1 MSNNNFN
8 ALAVNNPAQP
18 KCKIWMFFGDK
29 FINGQL
35 KIYKTDDKNSFEI
48 EDYDCGELTTALGI
62 QFQGANPN
70 SFTLT
75 ETELLATGTY
85 ETWISYCVQKNDDV
99 KNTLG
104 YKSFE
109 AIYGANALE
118 ELIGAAADAFRAVG
132 AEGQTAPIAGPAFR
146 KWQGE
151 DYLDHMAK
159 MQTIFD
165 YIRKIYDTFYG
176 KQFLVQVGDQNT
188 GICIKDKFGNPP
200 NGSVKVEGEGGIFYT
215 SDVPTGDGGW
225 PKKGS
230 TNVLGLEIPRETEI
244 FATDDNRIGCFVK
257 VGKIKDIKKKIKKNG
272 QEYSWDIDFGSFS
285 EDSYY
290 VKRDNFVEVG
300 DGNSD
305 FYCRGNVTGTIFAIE
320 GEGQFA
326 HFEVEP
332 IRLKLGKEGLDC
344 DSALTYPGAMALLTI
359 FAGDGGNNVPIGKT
373 KDMFCLKEGDAA
385 NKQGRHLARDQVNV
399 LSTKNVSTFPEAVV
413 IPFRS
418 NLFVYGPW
426 TFVANPIGGTQ
437 VEQNLSLVP
446 WNFAGQNPGEDGW
459 NLMRTFGQ
467 MVAQDGPRGLQQQEE
482 GSITAACLPNF
493 NLGHMIGGNAAIL
506 SDMVISIGEG
516 GAQTTYNF
524 QTYSPKFGQPGR
536 HLAETWK
543 SNYKRF
549 LYLNKYFKEE
559 RLKVVNL
566 ANQARKNRKSTGAG
580 IPPVDQNMDVGPVR
594 PEHEASPV
602 FLLMSAYFFKDL
614 QDNSDGGEL
623 VPSGDGEETQC
634 DPCGKPDKEKDP
646 SATPAPSGAPNSVDE
661 QVFSCIYNHRQWEF
675 ARPYGYKELTITSL
689 DAIFTPM
696 SLKGNDS
703 GNYRNTIPRFAMYP
717 SLDAV
722 DPNGGTTGDEYK
734 EFSETSM
741 KSEPGFPPRS
751 RPRNE
756 IPPFVFESENDP
768 AYDLPIHQTYLNAY
782 TSKKILDDWDD
793 RKNGSS
799 KGFVIYAITYGDD
812 YKKLAFGKI
821 CDSATDASIGGTG
834 TDQERKQLEDNFR
847 FSALKGP
854 LVLQAWG
861 YDTSG
866 KPIPNEVDSAK
877 EAENGKFRI
886 SGLKDKFMRDWL
898 SNAKTWP
905 AGPIDLRF
913 DRNRGVWVA
922 PPSNK
927 IVVARLTENLS
938 KYGVATAELINP
950 EAGGVRFYENYGIWG
965 PDGENIKKSL
975 KTTKIKVYDYLGVS
989 LCACDIIYAYY
1000 DDGRYIVLES
1010 SRTYDPNVTCIQ
1022 CTTETPSEP
1031 TPSPTASH
1039 SPTQSETAS
1048 RGSETPS
1055 EPTPTQKPSP
1065 PSPPTPPIP
1074 TSNCWCDL
1082 ECLKTIDNFK
1092 ANKHQ
1097 ALVHKVVTGGED
1109 CLAWEDIVECY
1120 PTPGPISREDPE

>member
-1 MSNNNFN
+1 MTDNFN
-8 ALAVNNPAQP
+8 ILAANNPAQP

-29 FINGQL
+29 FIDGQL
-35 KIYKTDDKNSFEI
+35 KIYKTDQKDSFEI
-48 EDYDCGELTTALGI
+48 EDYDCRDLTQALGI
-62 QFQGANPN
+62 QLKGGNGTT
-70 SFTLT
+70 FTLT
-75 ETELLATGTY
+75 ETELLSLGSFD
-85 ETWISYCVQKNDDV
+85 TWIAYCVQKDAGTEE
-99 KNTLG
+99 TLG
-104 YKSFE
+104 YKAFE
-109 AIYGANALE
+109 AIYGQGGLD
-118 ELIGAAADAFRAVG
+118 LLTDLAAKAFLAIEKEQQLAV
-132 AEGQTAPIAGPAFR
+132 IAGPAFR
-146 KWQGE
+146 QFQGE
-151 DYLDHMAK
+151 EYADKMALI
-159 MQTIFD
+159 QTVYD

-176 KQFLVQVGDQNT
+176 RQFLVQVGDDNS
-188 GICIKDKFGNPP
+188 GICIKDKFGNRP
-200 NGSVKVEGEGGIFYT
+200 NGTVKVDGEGGIFYT
-215 SDVPTGDGGW
+215 SDIPTGDGGW
-225 PKKGS
+225 PRKGTTS
-230 TNVLGLEIPRETEI
+230 VLGLEIPRETEM
-244 FATDDNRIGCFVK
+244 FQTDDNRIGCFVK
-257 VGKIKDIKKKIKKNG
+257 VGKIKNIKKKIKKDG
-272 QEYSWDIDFGSFS
+272 KTYSWDIDFAAFS
-285 EDSYY
+285 EDSFY
-290 VKRDNFVEVG
+290 VKRDNFVEAG

-305 FYCRGNVTGTIFAIE
+305 FYCKGNVTGTIFAID

-326 HFEVEP
+326 HFEIEP
-332 IRLKLGKEGLDC
+332 IRLKLGKEGVDC
-344 DSALTYPGAMALLTI
+344 DAGMVYPGAIALLTI
-359 FAGDGGNNVPIGKT
+359 FEGNGGNNVPEAKT
-373 KDMFCLKEGDAA
+373 RQMFCDPNGGADT
-385 NKQGRHLARDQVNV
+385 QGRHVGRDQANV
-399 LSTKNVSTFPEAVV
+399 LSIKNVAVFPEAIVV
-413 IPFRS
+413 PFRS
-418 NLFVYGPW
+418 NIFVYGPW
-426 TFVANPIGGTQ
+426 AYVANPIGGTQ

-446 WNFAGQNPGEDGW
+446 WNFAGQNAGEDGW
-459 NLMRTFGQ
+459 NLMSTFGRII
-467 MVAQDGPRGLQQQEE
+467 AQDGPKGLQQQEE

-493 NLGHMIGGNAAIL
+493 GLGHMIGGNAAIL
-506 SDMVISIGEG
+506 SDMVINIGEQ

-566 ANQARKNRKSTGAG
+566 ANQARKNKLGVVNGA
-580 IPPVDQNMDVGPVR
+580 PVVNDNPGVK
-594 PEHEASPV
+594 PEFEKSPV

-623 VPSGDGEETQC
+623 VASGDGEETQC

-661 QVFSCIYNHRQWEF
+661 QVFTGIYNHRQWEF
-675 ARPYGYKELTITSL
+675 ARPHGYKELTITSL

-696 SLKGNDS
+696 SLKGNEY
-703 GNYRNTIPRFAMYP
+703 GNYRNTMPRFAMYP

-734 EFSETSM
+734 EFSETYMLSL
-741 KSEPGFPPRS
+741 PGFPPRS

-756 IPPFVFESENDP
+756 IPPFVFESESDP

-782 TSKKILDDWDD
+782 TSKKILDNWDD

-821 CDSATDASIGGTG
+821 CDSESDSSSGGTG
-834 TDQERKQLEDNFR
+834 EDQERKQLEDNFR

-927 IVVARLTENLS
+927 IVVARLTEDLN

-950 EAGGVRFYENYGIWG
+950 EAGGVKFYENYGIWG

-975 KTTKIKVYDYLGVS
+975 KTTKIKVHDYLGVK
-989 LCACDIIYAYY
+989 LCKCDVIYAYY

-1010 SRTYDPNVTCIQ
+1010 SRTYDPELTCVQ
-1022 CTTETPSEP
+1022 CTTGTTEPTPSETPSQTPSEP
-1031 TPSPTASH
+1031 TPSG
-1039 SPTQSETAS
+1039 TQSEP
-1048 RGSETPS
+1048 TPTQT
-1055 EPTPTQKPSP
+1055 EETPTQKPSP

-1082 ECLKTIDNFK
+1082 ECLKTISNFK
-1092 ANKHQ
+1092 PNKHQ
-1097 ALVHKVVTGGED
+1097 ALVHTVVTGGED

-1120 PTPGPISREDPE
+1120 PTPGPVSREDPE

>member
-1 MSNNNFN
+1 MVDNNLNI
-8 ALAVNNPAQP
+8 LAQNNPAQP

-29 FINGQL
+29 FVDGQL
-35 KIYKTDDKNSFEI
+35 KIYKTDQKDSFEI
-48 EDYDCGELTTALGI
+48 EDYDCKDLTQALGI
-62 QFQGANPN
+62 QLKGGNGS

-75 ETELLATGTY
+75 ETELLSLGSFD
-85 ETWISYCVQKNDDV
+85 TWITYCVQEGDSTKE
-99 KNTLG
+99 TLG
-104 YKSFE
+104 YKAFE
-109 AIYGANALE
+109 AIFGENALG
-118 ELIGAAADAFRAVG
+118 ELIDLAALAFRGIA
-132 AEGQTAPIAGPAFR
+132 AEQQLAPLGGPALRRF
-146 KWQGE
+146 QGE
-151 DYLDHMAK
+151 EYADNMAK
-159 MQTIFD
+159 IQTVYD

-176 KQFLVQVGDQNT
+176 RQFLVQVGDDNS
-188 GICIKDKFGNPP
+188 GICIKDKFGNRP
-200 NGSVKVEGEGGIFYT
+200 NGNIKVEGEGGIFYT

-225 PKKGS
+225 PRKG
-230 TNVLGLEIPRETEI
+230 TNSVLGLEIPRETEM
-244 FATDDNRIGCFVK
+244 FQTDDNRIGCFVK
-257 VGKIKDIKKKIKKNG
+257 VGKIKNIKKKVKKDG
-272 QEYSWDIDFGSFS
+272 KTYSWDIDFSAFS
-285 EDSYY
+285 EDSFY

-305 FYCRGNVTGTIFAIE
+305 FYCKGNVTGTIFAID

-332 IRLKLGKEGLDC
+332 IRLKLGKEDVNC
-344 DSALTYPGAMALLTI
+344 DSGMVYPGAVALLTI
-359 FAGDGGNNVPIGKT
+359 FEGGGGNNLPFDKT
-373 KDMFCLKEGDAA
+373 QEMFCDPNQGEG
-385 NKQGRHLARDQVNV
+385 KQGHHVGRDQANI
-399 LSTKNVSTFPEAVV
+399 LTIKNVAIFPEAIVV
-413 IPFRS
+413 PFRS
-418 NLFVYGPW
+418 NIFVYGPW
-426 TFVANPIGGTQ
+426 AYVANPIGGTQ

-446 WNFAGQNPGEDGW
+446 WNFAGQNAGEDGW
-459 NLMRTFGQ
+459 NLMGTFGR
-467 MVAQDGPRGLQQQEE
+467 MIAQDGPKGLQQQEE

-493 NLGHMIGGNAAIL
+493 GLGHMIGGNAAIL
-506 SDMVISIGEG
+506 SDMVINIGEQ

-543 SNYKRF
+543 GNYKRF

-566 ANQARKNRKSTGAG
+566 ANQARKNKVGVVAG
-580 IPPVDQNMDVGPVR
+580 DPVAAANPAVIASERD
-594 PEHEASPV
+594 ASPV

-623 VPSGDGEETQC
+623 VPSEDGEETQC

-661 QVFSCIYNHRQWEF
+661 QVFTGIYNHRQWEF
-675 ARPYGYKELTITSL
+675 ARPHGYKELTITSL

-717 SLDAV
+717 VLDAINS
-722 DPNGGTTGDEYK
+722 NGGTAAGDQYK
-734 EFSETSM
+734 DFSEVEM
-741 KSEPGFPPRS
+741 KSEPGYPPRS

-756 IPPFVFESENDP
+756 IPPFVFESESNP
-768 AYDLPIHQTYLNAY
+768 NYDLPIHQTYLNAY

-821 CDSATDASIGGTG
+821 CDSESDSSSGGTG
-834 TDQERKQLEDNFR
+834 EDQERKQLEDNFR

-866 KPIPNEVDSAK
+866 KPIPNEADSAK

-886 SGLKDKFMRDWL
+886 NGLKDKFMRDWL

-938 KYGVATAELINP
+938 KYGTAVAELINP

-1022 CTTETPSEP
+1022 CTTGTPSEP
-1031 TPSPTASH
+1031 TPSPSPTASH

-1082 ECLKTIDNFK
+1082 ECLKTIDNYK

-1109 CLAWEDIVECY
+1109 CLAWEDIVECF
-1120 PTPGPISREDPE
+1120 PTPSIPNGEPE